1 MSVHSGFILFGN
13 TFNGNETRNTENP
26 IMIHDSRERYGALT
40 KLLHWSMAL
49 LVFWQLLKFGDRI
62 FDGEHWVGQTLVPWH
77 VSIGSLMLLLILVRL
92 AWAAG
97 LRHQRPQQDPAQAL
111 LVKAGHG
118 ALYLGL
124 LLMPITGVMVML
136 GGGHGITAFGI
147 ELFAEGEEIAWA
159 QALGQLHSPIAWILT
174 VLIVGHI
181 GMALIHHFVK
191 RDDTLKR
198 MV

>member
-77 VSIGSLMLLLILVRL
+77 VSIGSLMLLLILRRL
-92 AWAAG
+92 CWS
-97 LRHQRPQQDPAQAL
+97 RP
-111 LVKAGHG
+111 
-118 ALYLGL
+118 
-124 LLMPITGVMVML
+124 VM
-136 GGGHGITAFGI
+136 GRR
-147 ELFAEGEEIAWA
+147 
-159 QALGQLHSPIAWILT
+159 IL
-174 VLIVGHI
+174 
-181 GMALIHHFVK
+181 ACC
-191 RDDTLKR
+191 
-198 MV
+198 